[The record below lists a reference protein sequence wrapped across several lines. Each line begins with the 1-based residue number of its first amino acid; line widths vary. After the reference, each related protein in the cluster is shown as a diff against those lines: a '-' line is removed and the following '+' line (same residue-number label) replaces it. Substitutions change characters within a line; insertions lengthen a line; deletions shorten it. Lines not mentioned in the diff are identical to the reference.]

1 VRLAHLVAFATV
13 TLAASLTG
21 CASHHPPT
29 PAAAT
34 DESDTAVGTSCE
46 AGDPACTCVDIDGG
60 AYDHVC
66 KVDSDCVAITVGTIC
81 GAASCLPANTA
92 VNKDSYAAFQQDRQQ
107 VEYASCVPVA
117 NGAVSCV
124 SNACVLQ
131 GAAGPVGSGRG
142 QADGGSSAGDGS
154 TDDGTG
160 TGIEIDLGDD
170 DDDDTT
176 VTVPDPPSAGDDD
189 DDDGNGN
196 GGSSS
201 GDDDDD
207 DKDGKRHPHPQSR
220 HGHGA
225 THVQSPAVTDIL
237 E

>member
-1 VRLAHLVAFATV
+1 MRLARLVAFATI

-21 CASHHPPT
+21 CASHHHTT
-29 PAAAT
+29 PAAAPE
-34 DESDTAVGTSCE
+34 ESAPAAGTSCE
-46 AGDPACTCVDIDGG
+46 EGDPACTCVDIDGG
-60 AYDHVC
+60 DYDHVC

-81 GAASCLPANTA
+81 GAASCLPANAA

-117 NGAVSCV
+117 NGTVSCV
-124 SNACVLQ
+124 NDACVLQ
-131 GAAGPVGSGRG
+131 GAAGSVGAG
-142 QADGGSSAGDGS
+142 QADGGSSAGSDGS
-154 TDDGTG
+154 ASGDDDGTG
-160 TGIEIDLGDD
+160 TGIEIDLG

-189 DDDGNGN
+189 DGSGN

-207 DKDGKRHPHPQSR
+207 DDNEGKRHPHPQSR

-225 THVQSPAVTDIL
+225 THVQSPAVTDIIK
-237 E
+237 